1 MNALP
6 YENTNQTVD
15 RLRELGTF
23 DPVGEE
29 ELLRIVRSGRVHT
42 LPQGW
47 SLMWERTP
55 ADKTYVVLEG
65 AVDIRLE
72 GKQLARLVAGDV
84 IGEVAI
90 VQHRL
95 RTATVV
101 AATPLQVLHFTRED
115 VERLYVEEPAFRA
128 ALDRAV
134 DTHVA

>member
-6 YENTNQTVD
+6 YENTGQTVD

-23 DPVGEE
+23 EPVGDE
-29 ELLRIVRSGRVHT
+29 ELRRIVRGGRVHS
-42 LPQGW
+42 LPHGW

-55 ADKTYVVLEG
+55 ADKTYVILDGE
-65 AVDIRLE
+65 VDIQRDGE
-72 GKQLARLVAGDV
+72 KVARLVAGDV
-84 IGEVAI
+84 IGEVGI

-101 AATPLQVLHFTRED
+101 AASPLEVLHFTRED
-115 VERLYVEEPAFRA
+115 VERLYVESPAFRA

-134 DTHVA
+134 DEHVA